1 MFSNSKFQPAKLL
14 IYTFSP
20 PPIEQFLG
28 YEKNQKKLLPAFG
41 QTEKLKANT
50 LRKKIFAI

>member
-1 MFSNSKFQPAKLL
+1 MFSNSNFRPAKLL

-20 PPIEQFLG
+20 PPTEQFLG

-50 LRKKIFAI
+50 LGKKIFAI